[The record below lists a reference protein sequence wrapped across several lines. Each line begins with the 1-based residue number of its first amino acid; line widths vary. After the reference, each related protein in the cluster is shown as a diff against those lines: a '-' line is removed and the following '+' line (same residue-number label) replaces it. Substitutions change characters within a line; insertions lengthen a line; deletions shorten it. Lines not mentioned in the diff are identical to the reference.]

1 MRQSELVE
9 QEDTLPFSETS
20 LIGPVPELGV
30 ESRPNDQSNLS
41 SGSLTWCQ
49 LQNVEE
55 SKLQLPIKL

>member
-41 SGSLTWCQ
+41 SGSLT
-49 LQNVEE
+49 
-55 SKLQLPIKL
+55 